1 LGKVSLCSEK
11 FNAGKLC
18 GTPRMVVKL
27 EGMKG
32 QRQRLVYI
40 NGFLLGMT
48 LQLSLGPVFF
58 AVLHKA
64 LTEGAREALKMTM
77 GAAIIDAFYIGLSFT
92 GIALL
97 LQLKILQGTVL
108 LAGALVLIFF
118 GLRYIKKASE
128 HVHINKEAPENQV
141 NRQAKII
148 KNNIDR
154 SSFVYGLKLTA
165 INPLTIIFWSGTFGA
180 LIASGMLGSAE
191 DALMYAFGCV
201 SATILFLGLISI
213 TAPRLSLQLNQK
225 IEYIFDIFVGLIL
238 IAFGLI
244 MICKFAGTMIK

>member
-1 LGKVSLCSEK
+1 
-11 FNAGKLC
+11 
-18 GTPRMVVKL
+18 L
-27 EGMKG
+27 EF
-32 QRQRLVYI
+32 I

-64 LTEGAREALKMTM
+64 LTGGAREALKMTM

-97 LQLKILQGTVL
+97 LQLKILQNTLL

-118 GLRYIKKASE
+118 GSRYIKKARE
-128 HVHINKEAPENQV
+128 HAHLNKETPENQV
-141 NRQAKII
+141 IRQRKII

-180 LIASGMLGSAE
+180 LMASGILGSTKEAFF
-191 DALMYAFGCV
+191 YASGCI
-201 SATILFLGLISI
+201 SATLFFLGMISI
-213 TAPRLSLQLNQK
+213 FAPNIPVKLNRK
-225 IEYIFDIFVGLIL
+225 IEIIFDYFIGAVLIG
-238 IAFGLI
+238 FGLI
-244 MICKFAGTMIK
+244 MFFRLIKTIF

>member
-1 LGKVSLCSEK
+1 MGKVSLCSEK
-11 FNAGKLC
+11 FNAGKTC
-18 GTPRMVVKL
+18 GTSRMVVKL

-128 HVHINKEAPENQV
+128 HVHINKEASENQV
-141 NRQAKII
+141 NRQTKII

-180 LIASGMLGSAE
+180 LMASGILGSTKE
-191 DALMYAFGCV
+191 ALFYASGCV
-201 SATILFLGLISI
+201 SATLFFLGLISI
-213 TAPRLSLQLNQK
+213 FAPNMPVKLNRK
-225 IEYIFDIFVGLIL
+225 IEIIFDYFVGSVLIG
-238 IAFGLI
+238 FGLI
-244 MICKFAGTMIK
+244 MFFRLIKNIF